1 MLGVYETLSSEC
13 VKQTTAIFKVQLH
26 VVVVIVVVVVVV
38 FVVVCCRMSLAH
50 LI

>member
-13 VKQTTAIFKVQLH
+13 VKQTTAIFEVQLH
-26 VVVVIVVVVVVV
+26 VVVVVIVVVVVV
-38 FVVVCCRMSLAH
+38 VVVCCRMSLAH